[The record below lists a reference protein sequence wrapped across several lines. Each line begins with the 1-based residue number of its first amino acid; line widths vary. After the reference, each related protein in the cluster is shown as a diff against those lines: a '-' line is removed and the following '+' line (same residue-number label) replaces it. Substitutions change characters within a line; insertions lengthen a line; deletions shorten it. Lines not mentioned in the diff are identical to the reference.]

1 MNKMIKKVWFE
12 NNSIFVNTTDGE
24 LLSQQLE
31 IYPILFE
38 ANQDERNNFYI
49 WDDGQSIRWEDLDED
64 INIEDLQ
71 GNEIVNYNN
80 ETNKL
85 LTQFPYLNLKI
96 FAEYIGMHWT
106 KLARFKYG
114 VWTPSEEEFNEI
126 RNGLHKIGREMM
138 EAV

>member
-12 NNSIFVNTTDGE
+12 DNSIFVNTTDGE

-38 ANQDERNNFYI
+38 ANQNERNNFYI

-64 INIEDLQ
+64 INLDDLQ
-71 GNEIVNYNN
+71 GNESVNYNN

-85 LTQFPYLNLKI
+85 LSQFPYLNLKI